1 MCIEA
6 TPSGQGPVV
15 HAHLPRY
22 CAARGSSSSGV
33 GALGRG
39 AKSSFRLAVQYIR
52 SMIACWANQEFMSDN
67 VNLFAI
73 GLVRAPRVFQSR
85 GPQRDRPPADC
96 SYPGLAWHMAHLTL
110 PVTSGSGKSAAASRD
125 GPSARPVPCPTLRPR
140 PHSSP
145 SLRPSRSLSHS
156 RSTTYASSSLCPP
169 CPLSHLMYKCIAICA
184 RFRVLHCA
192 FVR

>member
-6 TPSGQGPVV
+6 TPSGQGPLV

-22 CAARGSSSSGV
+22 YVARSSSSSGV

-67 VNLFAI
+67 VNLFACDW
-73 GLVRAPRVFQSR
+73 VSPSAPCVSEP
-85 GPQRDRPPADC
+85 GPPKRPPTRRLLL
-96 SYPGLAWHMAHLTL
+96 PRTGLAHGTFDV

-125 GPSARPVPCPTLRPR
+125 GPPPSSDGRSWPSVHPGRCPTRALSRLSTLALICSFSPFAPPWSRPT
-140 PHSSP
+140 PFP
-145 SLRPSRSLSHS
+145 P
-156 RSTTYASSSLCPP
+156 SSLV
-169 CPLSHLMYKCIAICA
+169 SYS
-184 RFRVLHCA
+184 
-192 FVR
+192 

>member
-22 CAARGSSSSGV
+22 YVARGSSSSGV

-73 GLVRAPRVFQSR
+73 GSVRAPRVFQSR

-125 GPSARPVPCPTLRPR
+125 GPPP
-140 PHSSP
+140 SSDGR
-145 SLRPSRSLSHS
+145 SWCVVRSSVVRPSHQRGKPRSETPSFH
-156 RSTTYASSSLCPP
+156 R
-169 CPLSHLMYKCIAICA
+169 
-184 RFRVLHCA
+184 
-192 FVR
+192 